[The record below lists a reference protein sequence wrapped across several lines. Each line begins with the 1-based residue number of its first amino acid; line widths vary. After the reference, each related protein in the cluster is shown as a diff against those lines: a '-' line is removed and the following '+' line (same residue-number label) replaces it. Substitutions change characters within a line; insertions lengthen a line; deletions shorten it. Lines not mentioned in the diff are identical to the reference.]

1 MSKLEADSFF
11 KFKASQATIKN
22 LSTPTLG
29 SWILIGVLF
38 LITLIFNNYFD
49 SIILSKDNKKTEKKL
64 FALKRLFFIKLVFFL
79 AWAIRAFLKSE
90 AAFSEFKNWFI
101 VSTLFDIYIFFTIS
115 CKIIMP
121 YFYLN
126 KPANIPNIIKCTFIF
141 NAIYCIFLVILG
153 VFELNSTHTL
163 AYGQLF
169 NYFFFFSILEPLL
182 LYLFYKISA
191 KKIFKLGGFT
201 LSPKP
206 QTLKSET

>member
-11 KFKASQATIKN
+11 KFKALTATGTHI
-22 LSTPTLG
+22 LTPTLG
-29 SWILIGVLF
+29 SWILLGVLF
-38 LITLIFNNYFD
+38 LITINLNYCFD
-49 SIILSKDNKKTEKKL
+49 SIILSKDNKNIKNELST
-64 FALKRLFFIKLVFFL
+64 FKRLSFIKLAFFL
-79 AWAIRAFLKSE
+79 TWAIHAFSKSE

-126 KPANIPNIIKCTFIF
+126 RPASVPSIIKCTFIF

-182 LYLFYKISA
+182 LYLFYKTSA
-191 KKIFKLGGFT
+191 KKISKLGGFT
-201 LSPKP
+201 LPPKP
-206 QTLKSET
+206 